1 MKKDEIKRDP
11 VVDKILG
18 TVSYLRENI
27 KFVIIS
33 LILLIAVILLV
44 SRQSVIN
51 ENKRINAIKSAD
63 SLIIDFINSGDK
75 LADISDDFILDINR
89 LLNDFPDSEEVSYL
103 GILMLSS
110 DSLMSRD
117 RIKTIKNTI
126 SNDWFKTQIYIMSA
140 DLFSDEENYENS
152 LKDYEYALS
161 ISTTN
166 VQKAYI
172 NYKIG
177 LVNSVLT
184 NNEKSYSH
192 HLQAKDLFEK
202 SNELNA
208 LSSNLLFKDWMSR
221 NEVALNKLKIILKK

>member
-18 TVSYLRENI
+18 TVTFLRENI
-27 KFVIIS
+27 KYVIIS
-33 LILLIAVILLV
+33 LALLIVVILLV

-51 ENKRINAIKSAD
+51 ETNKINAIKSVD
-63 SLIIDFINSGDK
+63 SVTLNFINSGDN
-75 LADISDDFILDINR
+75 LNDISDDFISDINE
-89 LLNDFPDSEEVSYL
+89 LLNDFPESEEVSYL

-110 DSLMSRD
+110 DSLISRD

-126 SNDWFKTQIYIMSA
+126 TNDWFKTQIYIMSA
-140 DLFSDEENYENS
+140 DLLSDEGNYKDS
-152 LKDYEYALS
+152 LKDYEYALN

-177 LVNSVLT
+177 LVNSALLKK
-184 NNEKSYSH
+184 EKSYSNH
-192 HLQAKDLFEK
+192 IKAKEFFEK
-202 SNELNA
+202 SSKNNA
-208 LSSNLLFKDWMSR
+208 LNIDVFKDWKSR
-221 NEVALNKLKIILKK
+221 NEVALNKLKIILNK